1 VNMSQSYPS
10 SHRFLFYSHDG
21 MGLGHT
27 RRNLAIAAALV
38 DLSPQSLVLLAS
50 STDDA
55 HRLGLPPRVEV
66 LKLPGLRKTANDE
79 YQPRRLP
86 VHTDEIRELRASLL
100 HAAVKSFRPAVV
112 LVDKHPFGARG
123 EFRAGLK
130 SLKEQRGRAV
140 LGLRD
145 ILDEPAVVRREWSE
159 HRLQER
165 IAECYDRIFVYGE
178 RSVFDP
184 VTEYGLPR
192 PVAQRARFCGYVV
205 NRDRPNPAAE
215 MPEQLC
221 RACRQGP
228 VVLAT
233 AGGGEDGFA
242 LLETFIAAA
251 AGAPWR
257 GVVIAGPMTPE
268 DDLARLHAQAVR
280 AGVLLHPFIP
290 RLPTLFDSLEALV
303 CMGGYNTLVEAALHA
318 VPTVCAPRVA
328 PRSEQ
333 FIRARAFER
342 LGLLRLL
349 RPDELD
355 PASLGAAV
363 GAMRATPRAAL
374 RERVE
379 GAINFDGARVA
390 AQELL
395 ALAQADSPVSA
406 GLSVAAR

>member
-1 VNMSQSYPS
+1 MSQPS
-10 SHRFLFYSHDG
+10 PSLHRFLFYSHDG

-38 DLSPQSLVLLAS
+38 DLCPEALVLLAS
-50 STDDA
+50 STDEA
-55 HRLGLPPRVEV
+55 HRLGLPARVEV

-79 YQPRRLP
+79 YQSRRLP

-100 HAAVKSFRPAVV
+100 QAAVKSFRPAVV

-130 SLKEQRGRAV
+130 TLKENGGRAV

-145 ILDEPAVVRREWSE
+145 ILDEPAVVRREWAA

-165 IAECYDRIFVYGE
+165 IGEFYDRIFVYGD

-192 PVAQRARFCGYVV
+192 HVERRVRFCGYVV
-205 NRDRPNPAAE
+205 NRDRPSPAE
-215 MPEQLC
+215 VPEELR

-228 VVLAT
+228 IVLAT
-233 AGGGEDGFA
+233 TGGGEDGFA
-242 LLETFIAAA
+242 LLEAFIAAA
-251 AGAPWR
+251 AAAPWR
-257 GVVIAGPMTPE
+257 GVAIAGPMTPE
-268 DDLARLHAQAVR
+268 DDLALLHAQAER
-280 AGVLLHPFIP
+280 AGVILHPFIP
-290 RLPTLFDSLEALV
+290 RLPTLFASLEALV
-303 CMGGYNTLVEAALHA
+303 CMGGYNTLAEAALHA
-318 VPTVCAPRVA
+318 VPTVCVPRVA

-333 FIRARAFER
+333 LIRARAFER

-349 RPDELD
+349 HPGELN
-355 PASLGAAV
+355 PASLGAAI
-363 GAMRATPRAAL
+363 GAMRATPRAGV

-379 GAINFDGARVA
+379 GSLNFDGARAA

-395 ALAQADSPVSA
+395 ALAQAESPVGA
-406 GLSVAAR
+406 GLAVAAR

>member
-1 VNMSQSYPS
+1 MSQSS
-10 SHRFLFYSHDG
+10 NITHRFLFYSHDG

-38 DLSPQSLVLLAS
+38 DLCPQALVLLAS

-79 YQPRRLP
+79 YESRRLP

-100 HAAVKSFRPAVV
+100 EAAVKSFRPAVV

-130 SLKEQRGRAV
+130 ALKERGGKAV

-145 ILDEPAVVRREWSE
+145 ILDEPAVVRREWAA

-165 IAECYDRIFVYGE
+165 IGEFYDRIFVYGE

-184 VTEYGLPR
+184 VAEYGLPQ
-192 PVAQRARFCGYVV
+192 PVERRACYCGYVV
-205 NRDRPNPAAE
+205 NRDRPSPAAE
-215 MPEQLC
+215 VPEELR

-228 VVLAT
+228 IVLAT
-233 AGGGEDGFA
+233 TGGGEDGFA
-242 LLETFIAAA
+242 LLQAFIAAA

-257 GVVIAGPMTPE
+257 GVAIAGPMTPE
-268 DDLARLHAQAVR
+268 DDLALLHGQAAR
-280 AGVLLHPFIP
+280 AGVSLHPFIP
-290 RLPTLFDSLEALV
+290 RLPTLFASLEALV
-303 CMGGYNTLVEAALHA
+303 CMGGYNTLAEAALHA
-318 VPTVCAPRVA
+318 VPTVCVPRVA

-333 FIRARAFER
+333 LIRARAFER

-349 RPDELD
+349 QPGELD
-355 PASLGAAV
+355 PASLGDAV
-363 GAMRATPRAAL
+363 GAMRAIPRAVV

-379 GAINFDGARVA
+379 GTLSFDGARIA

-395 ALAQADSPVSA
+395 DLAQAESPVSA
-406 GLSVAAR
+406 GLAVAAR

>member
-1 VNMSQSYPS
+1 MSQSYPS

-38 DLSPQSLVLLAS
+38 ELSPQALVLLAS

-79 YQPRRLP
+79 YQSRRLP

-123 EFRAGLK
+123 EFRAGLEW
-130 SLKEQRGRAV
+130 LKEYGGKAV

-145 ILDEPAVVRREWSE
+145 ILDEPADVCREWSK

-165 IAECYDRIFVYGE
+165 ISEFYDRVLVYGE
-178 RSVFDP
+178 QSVFDP
-184 VTEYGLPR
+184 VAKYGLPQSVER
-192 PVAQRARFCGYVV
+192 RARFCGYVV
-205 NRDRPNPAAE
+205 NRDRPNTAAE
-215 MPEQLC
+215 LPEELR

-233 AGGGEDGFA
+233 TGGGEDGFA
-242 LLETFIAAA
+242 LLETFITAA

-257 GVVIAGPMTPE
+257 GVAIAGPMTPE
-268 DDLARLHAQAVR
+268 ADLAQLHAQAAR

-290 RLPTLFDSLEALV
+290 RLPTLFASVEALV

-318 VPTVCAPRVA
+318 VPTVCVPRVA

-333 FIRARAFER
+333 LIRARAFER
-342 LGLLRLL
+342 LGLLRLIH
-349 RPDELD
+349 PGELD
-355 PASLGAAV
+355 PISLGDALS
-363 GAMRATPRAAL
+363 AMRATPRAVV

-379 GAINFDGARVA
+379 CALNFVGARVA

-395 ALAQADSPVSA
+395 ALARTESPASVRLA
-406 GLSVAAR
+406 VAAR

>member
-1 VNMSQSYPS
+1 MSQPRPS
-10 SHRFLFYSHDG
+10 SLRFLFYSHDG

-38 DLSPQSLVLLAS
+38 DLCPQALVLLAC

-66 LKLPGLRKTANDE
+66 LKLPGLRKTANDQ
-79 YQPRRLP
+79 YLSRRLP
-86 VHTDEIRELRASLL
+86 VNSDEIRELRAALL
-100 HAAVKSFRPAVV
+100 QAAVSSFRPAVV
-112 LVDKHPFGARG
+112 LVDQHPFGARG
-123 EFRAGLK
+123 EFRAGLEARK
-130 SLKEQRGRAV
+130 AHGGRAV

-145 ILDEPAVVRREWSE
+145 ILDEPAVVRREWGE

-165 IAECYDRIFVYGE
+165 IGEFYDRILVYGE
-178 RSVFDP
+178 RSAFDP

-192 PVAQRARFCGYVV
+192 PAELRARFCGYVV
-205 NRDRPNPAAE
+205 NHDRPNPAAE
-215 MPEQLC
+215 LPEELR

-233 AGGGEDGFA
+233 TGGGEDGFA
-242 LLETFIAAA
+242 LLEAFIAAA

-257 GVVIAGPMTPE
+257 GVAIAGPMTPE
-268 DDLARLHAQAVR
+268 DDLALLHAQAAR
-280 AGVLLHPFIP
+280 AGVILHPFIP
-290 RLPTLFDSLEALV
+290 RLPTLFASLETLV

-318 VPTVCAPRVA
+318 VPTVCVPRVA

-333 FIRARAFER
+333 LIRARAFQR

-349 RPDELD
+349 HPGELD
-355 PASLGAAV
+355 PASLAAAI
-363 GAMRATPRAAL
+363 GAMRATPRAVV

-379 GAINFDGARVA
+379 GALNFDGARVA

-395 ALAQADSPVSA
+395 ALARAESPVSA
-406 GLSVAAR
+406 APAVAAR

>member
-1 VNMSQSYPS
+1 MSQPRTSM
-10 SHRFLFYSHDG
+10 HRFLFYAHDG

-38 DLSPQSLVLLAS
+38 DLCPQAVVLLAS

-66 LKLPGLRKTANDE
+66 LKLPGLRKTANDQ
-79 YQPRRLP
+79 YQSRRLP
-86 VHTDEIRELRASLL
+86 VHADDIRELRAALL
-100 HAAVKSFRPAVV
+100 EAAVNAFRPAVV

-130 SLKEQRGRAV
+130 LLKERGGRSV

-165 IAECYDRIFVYGE
+165 IGEFYDRLFVYGE
-178 RSVFDP
+178 SSVFDP
-184 VTEYGLPR
+184 VAEYGLPR
-192 PVAQRARFCGYVV
+192 AVERRAHFCGYVV
-205 NRDRPNPAAE
+205 NRDRPNPVAE
-215 MPEQLC
+215 MPEELR

-257 GVVIAGPMTPE
+257 GVAIAGPMTPE
-268 DDLARLHAQAVR
+268 EDLTRLHAQAVR

-290 RLPTLFDSLEALV
+290 RLPTLFASLEALV
-303 CMGGYNTLVEAALHA
+303 CMGGYNTLAEAALHA
-318 VPTVCAPRVA
+318 VPTVCVPRVA

-333 FIRARAFER
+333 LIRARAFER

-349 RPDELD
+349 HPDELD
-355 PASLGAAV
+355 PATLGAALD
-363 GAMRATPRAAL
+363 AMRSTPRSVV

-379 GAINFDGARVA
+379 GSLNFDGARVA

-395 ALAQADSPVSA
+395 ALARAESPVSA
-406 GLSVAAR
+406 NLAAVAR